1 MTIKELCTTRNKL
14 VTLSIK
20 LKGEEQKA
28 VDFGIQLIDL
38 YLDGNL
44 KQYDTKILK
53 TIIKELN

>member
-1 MTIKELCTTRNKL
+1 MTIKELCRTRNKL

-28 VDFGIQLIDL
+28 VDFGIHLIDL

-44 KQYDTKILK
+44 KYYDTKTLK
-53 TIIKELN
+53 NIIKELN

>member
-44 KQYDTKILK
+44 KYYDVRTLK
-53 TIIKELN
+53 NIIKELN

>member
-44 KQYDTKILK
+44 KQYDTKTLR
-53 TIIKELN
+53 TIVKQLN

>member
-44 KQYDTKILK
+44 KHYDIKALR
-53 TIIKELN
+53 TIVKQLN